1 MMNVHAGVGVG
12 DRSQWFVQMVKVLPC
27 VVVLGLVALKMVW
40 VHCGI
45 SVAESTVVLFMM

>member
-1 MMNVHAGVGVG
+1 MMKVHPGVGVG
-12 DRSQWFVQMVKVLPC
+12 DRSQWFVQMVKVLPG

-45 SVAESTVVLFMM
+45 SVTESTVVFFMV